1 MKLSSVSLPIDS
13 SYIYISYEQL
23 KRNNPDY
30 DYI

>member
-13 SYIYISYEQL
+13 SYISYEQL